1 MLSSWSASSLS
12 PSTRTQSASQ
22 HSRTAQPLID
32 RLMHLESMG
41 QDELRKT
48 AHARNQLAQDLQKA
62 RASALGREKIN
73 TERIRNLQE
82 SFKRAE
88 GTIAGLRA
96 DLQGKDAEMEALRQ
110 QLAEANTALSACDG
124 ARKLAL
130 DEARVWKARAHAA
143 IRDAAEAR
151 EATGR
156 EQRARDEALATE
168 KAARVSQVS
177 KQILRRALC
186 RELTLGWTAWVE
198 RTRAKLYALGRLR
211 EVANRLHSETREVA
225 GAFYWWAEDA
235 RASKAEM
242 RETAME
248 ARVQSKE
255 AELLSAQSAWR
266 TKQMQQALAHAQELE
281 DARATVRA
289 ECAAELSRLSREHD
303 ETVANLRA
311 LIAEHEAAAKAQA
324 MSNDEALATERAAR
338 VSQVSKQILRRALCR
353 ELTLGWTAWVERTR
367 AKLYALGRLREVA
380 NRLHSETREV
390 AGAFYWWAE
399 DARASK
405 AEMRE
410 TSITALFQ
418 KLQDSEAQVRRLQRA
433 VRDQEP
439 ATAKYTKGKR
449 LQRAAEGREARKRL
463 QDAFEL
469 AAPPSKSK

>member
-1 MLSSWSASSLS
+1 MRPSSAPRLNSSGSASRLNSSGLFTISSLRELSVSTYGAPPAPPSWPARPMLSSWSASSLS

-186 RELTLGWTAWVE
+186 REL
-198 RTRAKLYALGRLR
+198 
-211 EVANRLHSETREVA
+211 S
-225 GAFYWWAEDA
+225 
-235 RASKAEM
+235 
-242 RETAME
+242 
-248 ARVQSKE
+248 
-255 AELLSAQSAWR
+255 
-266 TKQMQQALAHAQELE
+266 
-281 DARATVRA
+281 
-289 ECAAELSRLSREHD
+289 
-303 ETVANLRA
+303 
-311 LIAEHEAAAKAQA
+311 
-324 MSNDEALATERAAR
+324 
-338 VSQVSKQILRRALCR
+338 
-353 ELTLGWTAWVERTR
+353 LGWTAWVERTR

-418 KLQDSEAQVRRLQRA
+418 RLQDSEAQVRRLQRA